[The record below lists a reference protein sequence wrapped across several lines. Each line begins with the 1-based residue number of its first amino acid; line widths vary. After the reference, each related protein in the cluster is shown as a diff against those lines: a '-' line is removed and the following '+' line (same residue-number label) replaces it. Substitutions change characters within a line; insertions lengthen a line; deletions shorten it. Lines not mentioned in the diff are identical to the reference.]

1 MKFRTLIFFSTFFL
15 SSLSAQSAPNILFIA
30 IDDMND
36 WTGFLGGHPQAQTP
50 NMDSLAKEGV
60 NFTNAHCSAP
70 GCSPSRNALLYGI
83 EPFNS
88 GLYPFYEH
96 EIHQDLHQKYTSLPR
111 LLKENSYK
119 TFGSGKI
126 HHGPKGDS
134 REWTDYYEPKNFK
147 RLYAKGAGYQVGKSH
162 KSSFRP
168 TISPYEQHLDHQFV
182 DYGIDILSQKH
193 DKPFFLA
200 VGIVKPHLPFNAP
213 KTFFDTLP
221 EVITPPE
228 ILNDDL
234 KDVPKEAKD
243 FLKTRDDRQFKKDKA
258 WKDVRRAYLAC
269 ISWADYNVGRLIKAL
284 EDSEYANNTI
294 IVLWSDHGYHMGEK
308 NTFRKFT
315 LWEESTRV
323 PFIIKDLR
331 PNSNLMS
338 ANCTQAVSLI
348 NIYKTIA
355 DFANIETPK
364 YVDGVSLIPQ
374 LQNVEEK
381 ILYPTIS
388 SWGRGNYSVRSDDW
402 RYTRYHDGTEELYFH
417 KTDPNEWKNLAR
429 NPEYKNQKIEL
440 KNHLPQTEQQVIED
454 YIAPWSL
461 QGADKARL
469 LKKKISP

>member
-1 MKFRTLIFFSTFFL
+1 MKFRKLIFLSTLFI
-15 SSLSAQSAPNILFIA
+15 SSLSAETAPNILFIA

-50 NMDSLAKEGV
+50 NMDTLAKAGV

-111 LLKENSYK
+111 LLKENSYN
-119 TFGSGKI
+119 TYGSGKI

-147 RLYAKGAGYQVGKSH
+147 MSYAQGEGYQVGKSH

-168 TISPYEQHLDHQFV
+168 TISPYEEHLDHQFV

-200 VGIVKPHLPFNAP
+200 VGIVKPHLPFNSP
-213 KTFFDTLP
+213 KAFFDALP
-221 EVITPPE
+221 AVISPPE
-228 ILNDDL
+228 IPNDDL
-234 KDVPKEAKD
+234 KDIPKEAKS
-243 FLKTRDDRQFKKDKA
+243 FLKTRDDKQFKKDKA
-258 WKDVRRAYLAC
+258 WEDVRRAYLAC
-269 ISWADYNVGRLIKAL
+269 ISWADYNVGRLVKAL
-284 EDSEYANNTI
+284 EESEYADNTI

-331 PNSNLMS
+331 PESNSQKG
-338 ANCTQAVSLI
+338 NCHQAVSLI

-355 DFANIETPK
+355 DFADIKVPN
-364 YVDGVSLIPQ
+364 YVDGVSLSPL
-374 LQNVEEK
+374 LQDLSKK
-381 ILYPTIS
+381 INYPAIT
-388 SWGRGNYSVRSDDW
+388 SWGKGNYSIRSDDW
-402 RYTRYHDGTEELYFH
+402 RYTRYHDETEELYFH
-417 KTDPNEWKNLAR
+417 KTDPNEWHNLAQ
-429 NPEYKNQKIEL
+429 NPEYENKKNEL
-440 KNHLPQTEQQVIED
+440 KKLLPKSSQDTVQKH
-454 YIAPWSL
+454 IATWSL
-461 QGADKARL
+461 RGADKIS
-469 LKKKISP
+469 KKSK